1 MKNTKKNKTITI
13 QFSYIITKITFPW
26 LFSTL
31 NGRKT
36 YYIVISLNVLTYDD
50 GDDDADNRDDDDD
63 DKLFFRSGRLTKGI

>member
-26 LFSTL
+26 LFCTL

-36 YYIVISLNVLTYDD
+36 YYIVISLNLLIYDD
-50 GDDDADNRDDDDD
+50 GDDDDDDRDDHD